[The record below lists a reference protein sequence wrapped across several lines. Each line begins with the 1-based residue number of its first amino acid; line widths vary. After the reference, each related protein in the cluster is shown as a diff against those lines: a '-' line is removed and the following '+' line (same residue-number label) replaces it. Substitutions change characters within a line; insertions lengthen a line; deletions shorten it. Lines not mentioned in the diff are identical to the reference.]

1 VTPNHSTDNRHADVA
16 DMLLARG
23 LLTEEGL
30 EKARSL
36 QLHRKMSCARA
47 ILELGLAGEEDTIRA
62 LAESEHLEYL
72 GLEDYQ
78 PNDKLLKSVP
88 VKLVFHYQLLPVRVE
103 DDQITLAFSDLPSS
117 IELGNL
123 RLILGKRIQ
132 VALAIPSR
140 LQSEIKRC
148 FGLGADTVEQ
158 LRSDSQIPDLD
169 QEIVYDVGAQGR
181 LKPKD
186 GAISKLVDQILDEA
200 LKLRATD
207 IHIEPYRDAIRLRYR
222 IDGILQK
229 VPVPEQLKQL
239 YGAIVSRLKVMADLN
254 IAEKRLPHDGRIT
267 MSTQGE
273 KFDLRVSVIPTKHG
287 ETICLRILGRESL
300 FMDLGQLGMDPQQ
313 EKLFSKMVHLPQGL
327 ILITGPTGSGKTT
340 SLYAALAQANDDG
353 RKIITIEDPVEYQME
368 GISQIQTRDDIGLTF
383 ASGLRSVLRHDPD
396 VVLVGE
402 IRDQDTA
409 EIAVRAAQTGHL
421 VLSTL
426 HANDS
431 IGVLSRL
438 LGMNTDPHLIGS
450 SLVASVAQRL
460 ARRICPNCR
469 EQDDAISHELRKE
482 MAEILAIEPDEVQAW
497 KGVGCDEC
505 AQLGYRGRVAIY
517 EFFLM
522 NDELAEAIAQG
533 MTVTRLKEAARQ
545 FGWRSLRENAF
556 LKIQQGSIALE
567 ELRRVTWRI
576 RGEEG

>member
-1 VTPNHSTDNRHADVA
+1 
-16 DMLLARG
+16 MLLARG

-30 EKARSL
+30 EKARGL
-36 QLHRKMSCARA
+36 QMRRKMSCARA

-72 GLEDYQ
+72 ELEDYR
-78 PNDKLLKSVP
+78 PNEKLLKSVP

-103 DDQITLAFSDLPSS
+103 DDQLTLAFSDLPSS

-169 QEIVYDVGAQGR
+169 QEIVYDVGAQGS

-200 LKLRATD
+200 LRLRATD

-368 GISQIQTRDDIGLTF
+368 GISQIQTRDDIGLSF

-438 LGMNTDPHLIGS
+438 LGMNMDPHLIGS

-469 EQDDAISHELRKE
+469 VQDDAISPELRME
-482 MAEILAIEPDEVQAW
+482 MAEVLAIKPDEVQAW
-497 KGVGCDEC
+497 KGEGCDEC
-505 AQLGYRGRVAIY
+505 TQLGYRGRVAIY

-533 MTVTRLKEAARQ
+533 MTVTRLKEEARK

-556 LKIQQGSIALE
+556 FKIQQGSIGLE
-567 ELRRVTWRI
+567 ELLRVTWRI
-576 RGEEG
+576 RGEER

>member
-1 VTPNHSTDNRHADVA
+1 MTLNHSTDNRHADVA
-16 DMLLARG
+16 DMLLAHG

-36 QLHRKMSCARA
+36 QLRRKMSCARA

-72 GLEDYQ
+72 ELEDYQ
-78 PNDKLLKSVP
+78 PSDKLLKSVP

-313 EKLFSKMVHLPQGL
+313 ETLFSKMVHLPQGL

-469 EQDDAISHELRKE
+469 VQDDDISPELRKE
-482 MAEILAIEPDEVQAW
+482 MAEILAIEPAEVQAW
-497 KGVGCDEC
+497 KGEGCDEC

-533 MTVTRLKEAARQ
+533 MTVTRLKEEARK

-556 LKIQQGSIALE
+556 LKIHQGAIPLE

-576 RGEEG
+576 RGEE

>member
-1 VTPNHSTDNRHADVA
+1 VTLNHSTDNRHADVA
-16 DMLLARG
+16 DMLLAHG

-36 QLHRKMSCARA
+36 QLRRKMSCARA

-72 GLEDYQ
+72 ELEDYQ
-78 PNDKLLKSVP
+78 PSDKLLKSVP

-313 EKLFSKMVHLPQGL
+313 ETLFSKMVHLPQGL

-469 EQDDAISHELRKE
+469 VQDDDISPELRKE
-482 MAEILAIEPDEVQAW
+482 MAEILAIEPAEVQAW
-497 KGVGCDEC
+497 KGEGCDEC

-533 MTVTRLKEAARQ
+533 MTVTRLKEEARK

-556 LKIQQGSIALE
+556 LKIHQGAIPLE

-576 RGEEG
+576 RGEE

>member
-1 VTPNHSTDNRHADVA
+1 MTENHSIDNRHADAA
-16 DMLLARG
+16 DLLLARG
-23 LLTEEGL
+23 LLTEDAFERVR
-30 EKARSL
+30 AL
-36 QLHRKMSCARA
+36 QHRRKMSCAKA
-47 ILELGLAGEEDTIRA
+47 ILELGLASEEDTIRA
-62 LAESEHLEYL
+62 LSESEHLEYL
-72 GLEDYQ
+72 DLEDYQ
-78 PNDKLLKSVP
+78 PSPKLLKAIP
-88 VKLVFHYQLLPVRVE
+88 VKLVFHYQLLPVRVA
-103 DDQITLAFSDLPSS
+103 DDQMTLAFSDVPSS

-140 LQSEIKRC
+140 LQTEIKRC

-158 LRSDSQIPDLD
+158 LRSESQIPELD
-169 QEIVYDVGAQGR
+169 QEIVYDVGTQGVF
-181 LKPKD
+181 KPKD

-267 MSTQGE
+267 MSTKGE

-300 FMDLGQLGMDPQQ
+300 FMDLGQLGMDAKQ
-313 EKLFSKMVHLPQGL
+313 EEMFSEMVNLPQGL

-383 ASGLRSVLRHDPD
+383 AGGLRSILRHDPD

-438 LGMNTDPHLIGS
+438 LGMHIDPHLIGS
-450 SLVASVAQRL
+450 SIVASVAQRL
-460 ARRICPNCR
+460 ARKICRNCSVP
-469 EQDDAISHELRKE
+469 DDSIDHDLRLE
-482 MAEILAIEPDEVQAW
+482 MSEFLSIEPKEVRAW
-497 KGVGCDEC
+497 KGAGCEEC
-505 AQLGYRGRVAIY
+505 AQLGYRGRMAIY

-533 MTVTRLKEAARQ
+533 MTVTRLKEEARR
-545 FGWRSLRENAF
+545 FGWHSLRENAF
-556 LKIQQGSIALE
+556 HKIQDGWIGLE
-567 ELRRVTWRI
+567 ELRRVTWRL
-576 RGEEG
+576 RGES

>member
-1 VTPNHSTDNRHADVA
+1 MTNNHSIDNRHADAA

-30 EKARSL
+30 EKIRSF
-36 QLHRKMSCARA
+36 QLRRKVSCARA
-47 ILELGLAGEEDTIRA
+47 VLELGLAGEEDTIRA

-72 GLEDYQ
+72 DLENYQ
-78 PNDKLLKSVP
+78 PGDKLLKSVP
-88 VKLVFHYQLLPVRVE
+88 VKLVFHYQLLPVRVA
-103 DDQITLAFSDLPSS
+103 DDQITLAFSDIPSS

-148 FGLGADTVEQ
+148 FGLGADTVEH
-158 LRSDSQIPDLD
+158 LRSESQIPDLD
-169 QEIVYDVGAQGR
+169 QEIIYDVGATGD

-222 IDGILQK
+222 IDGILHK

-300 FMDLGQLGMDPQQ
+300 FMDLGQLGMDPAQ

-340 SLYAALAQANDDG
+340 SLYAALARANDDG

-438 LGMNTDPHLIGS
+438 LGMNMDPHLIGS

-469 EQDDAISHELRKE
+469 VQDEAINDELRME
-482 MAEILAIEPDEVQAW
+482 MAEILAIDPAEVRAW
-497 KGVGCDEC
+497 KGEGCDEC

-533 MTVTRLKEAARQ
+533 MTVTRLKEEARR

-556 LKIQQGSIALE
+556 LKIHEGRICLE

-576 RGEEG
+576 RGDS

>member
-1 VTPNHSTDNRHADVA
+1 MTLNHSTDNRHADVA
-16 DMLLARG
+16 DMLLAHG

-36 QLHRKMSCARA
+36 QLRRKMSCARA

-72 GLEDYQ
+72 ELEDYQ

-222 IDGILQK
+222 IDGTLQK

-469 EQDDAISHELRKE
+469 VQDDDISPELRKE
-482 MAEILAIEPDEVQAW
+482 MAEILAIEPAEVQAW
-497 KGVGCDEC
+497 KGEGCDEC

-533 MTVTRLKEAARQ
+533 MTVTRLKEEARK

-576 RGEEG
+576 RGEE